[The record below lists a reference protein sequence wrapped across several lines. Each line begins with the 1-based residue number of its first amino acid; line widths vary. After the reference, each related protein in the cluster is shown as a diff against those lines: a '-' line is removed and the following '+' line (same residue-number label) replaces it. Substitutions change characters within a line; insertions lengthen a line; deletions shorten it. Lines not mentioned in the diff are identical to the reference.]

1 MVEMRHSID
10 TKKTVESNE
19 KARKDTRKGE
29 WRIVFY
35 KCEELCGDT
44 FFLQIFIF
52 FRDFFY
58 HFFGRSRS

>member
-1 MVEMRHSID
+1 MQESRFYFEIRHQKVEMHHSVD

-35 KCEELCGDT
+35 KCEELCGNT
-44 FFLQIFIF
+44 FFL
-52 FRDFFY
+52 
-58 HFFGRSRS
+58 